1 MSIFTG
7 IQAVIFDCDGVLVD
21 SEEMSC
27 YALNIV
33 FQNEFGI
40 DIGTNYSDIIGTSL
54 KFSLQYYLD
63 KFHLSTSDIQH
74 LAELKEKAY
83 YEMATNRLSSFPH
96 CEEFIQLLLQN
107 DFLLCVASSGS
118 LKKIHFSLDTVSLSK
133 YFSIIISAVEVRH
146 GKPAPDLYYL
156 AARKLNVD
164 PSSCLVIEDS
174 VNGICAARKAGMS
187 VAAFPGT
194 FQKDLLIKE
203 GAIFIKNGYS
213 ELIEKLNEYL
223 R

>member
-1 MSIFTG
+1 
-7 IQAVIFDCDGVLVD
+7 
-21 SEEMSC
+21 
-27 YALNIV
+27 
-33 FQNEFGI
+33 
-40 DIGTNYSDIIGTSL
+40 
-54 KFSLQYYLD
+54 
-63 KFHLSTSDIQH
+63 
-74 LAELKEKAY
+74 
-83 YEMATNRLSSFPH
+83 MATNRLSSFPH